1 MSDKVSHATEQLE
14 VIRATEAMLS
24 RLMNAKGRII
34 VQPDAIKNPWWKTWV
49 IPALNFLLG
58 GLVFTLGWV
67 WSGKA
72 EIDNIKRLIQSR
84 SEVSES
90 AHNDLTNHVNHGVR
104 SLGYRVNRIAGQA
117 WTKDQMYVWGQ
128 ELRRSNTNMTELPEI
143 DQIRQHF
150 PMQLE

>member
-1 MSDKVSHATEQLE
+1 MSDKHEQLE
-14 VIRATEAMLS
+14 VIRATEAMLA
-24 RLMNAKGRII
+24 RIMNAKGRII
-34 VQPDAIKNPWWKTWV
+34 VQPDSIKNPWWKTFL

-72 EIDNIKRLIQSR
+72 ELEDIQRLIRAQAER
-84 SEVSES
+84 SDVFR
-90 AHNDLTNHVNHGVR
+90 NDMTNHVTHAVR
-104 SLGYRVNRIAGQA
+104 SLSYRVNRIAAQS

-128 ELRRSNTNMTELPEI
+128 ELRRSNSNIIELPEI
-143 DQIRQHF
+143 DQVRQHF